1 MSGSS
6 PTGKAAAVPQS
17 VIKTLLLVEDSII
30 NRTQEKR
37 ILEAAGYEVIIAV
50 DGMDAFSKLN
60 ELKVDAVVSD
70 IQMPNLDG
78 YGLICRIRGSQ
89 EERIKAVPIIVVTS
103 ADDDTSRQRANACGA
118 NDFIVQ
124 PFTPTELIQR
134 AKYHTE
140 GGLGGAWAPAHKVN
154 DSVADIE
161 DTVIEAPSIA
171 AALDIIGGSAS
182 GSLDPYITELCQ
194 QVLPLLEYCSE
205 KNGPDMTKE
214 IESIKKKLAS
224 F

>member
-1 MSGSS
+1 MSEIAKK
-6 PTGKAAAVPQS
+6 PTVLVVDDSRTVRVAIS
-17 VIKTLLLVEDSII
+17 KTLSPYHNII
-30 NRTQEKR
+30 E
-37 ILEAAGYEVIIAV
+37 AV
-50 DGMDAFSKLN
+50 DGEAGWDALCN
-60 ELKVDAVVSD
+60 NNQIETVISD

-118 NDFIVQ
+118 NDFIVK

-134 AKYHTE
+134 TKYQTE
-140 GGLGGAWAPAHKVN
+140 GGHEGARAPAHKVN
-154 DSVADIE
+154 DSVAVIE

-171 AALDIIGGSAS
+171 AALDIIKGSAS

-214 IESIKKKLAS
+214 IESIKKKLTS